1 MRKYETI
8 IILDCESEEEAQKG
22 LIERIKTVIEGAG
35 GKIENID
42 EWGKKRLAYPINYKT
57 EGYYV
62 FIEFEAET
70 NLPIELER
78 IYRITDGILK
88 GLIVRK
94 DD

>member
-8 IILDCESEEEAQKG
+8 IILDCGNEEEAQKS
-22 LIERIKTVIEGAG
+22 LIERIKTTIEGAG
-35 GKIENID
+35 GKIDNID

-62 FIEFEAET
+62 FIEFEADSEF
-70 NLPIELER
+70 PIELER